1 MSIQSRGIA
10 AAVTAAVAMLAMGQA
25 SAQYYSDP
33 GYGRGNEYGYGHT
46 QRVRCES
53 ISSRTSYCR
62 ADTYGGQVRITR
74 QLSHSPCLEGR
85 SWGSNSRG
93 VWVSNG
99 CRAEF
104 AISSRHDYRRGDS
117 YGRNGD
123 YRSGRD
129 GGYRSGSNDYRNGYD
144 GYNGR
149 GGYDTRGNHDYNDD
163 DNNDDGDDN

>member
-1 MSIQSRGIA
+1 MSIQSRCIA
-10 AAVTAAVAMLAMGQA
+10 AAITATVAMLAMGQA

-46 QRVRCES
+46 QQVRCES
-53 ISSRTSYCR
+53 INSRTNYCR
-62 ADTYGGQVRITR
+62 AAYGGQVRITR
-74 QLSHSPCLEGR
+74 QLSHSPCIEGR
-85 SWGSNSRG
+85 SWGSDSRG

-104 AISSRHDYRRGDS
+104 AISSRYDYRRSDS

-129 GGYRSGSNDYRNGYD
+129 GGYRGGNNDYRNGYD
-144 GYNGR
+144 GYNDRGYNNR
-149 GGYDTRGNHDYNDD
+149 GGHDHNDD
-163 DNNDDGDDN
+163 NDDGDDN